1 MSVNMNTLHQQAV
14 LPLKT
19 IISVEDPLAV
29 DSFSMDLVN
38 RLQGYGVK
46 GDAEVV
52 IVCIGTDRSTGD
64 CLGPLVGTK
73 MAASS
78 DHHFKVFG
86 TLDEPVHA
94 SNMNERL
101 AEIQSRHPDALIV
114 AVDACLGHLEN
125 VGCVNIGDGSLLPG
139 AGVNKS
145 LPAVGQLHIT
155 GVVNVGGFMEFM
167 VLQNTRLN
175 LVMRLANLIADGL
188 LKAAQI
194 MQNQSRSC

>member
-1 MSVNMNTLHQQAV
+1 MSVNMNTLHQQAA

-94 SNMNERL
+94 SNMKERL

>member
-1 MSVNMNTLHQQAV
+1 MSVNMNTLHQQAA

-78 DHHFKVFG
+78 NHHFKVFG

-101 AEIQSRHPDALIV
+101 AEIQSKHPDALIV

>member
-1 MSVNMNTLHQQAV
+1 MSVNMNTLHQQAA

-101 AEIQSRHPDALIV
+101 AEIQSKHPDALIV

>member
-101 AEIQSRHPDALIV
+101 AEIQSKHPDALIV

>member
-14 LPLKT
+14 VPPKT
-19 IISVEDPLAV
+19 RINVEDPLAV
-29 DSFSMDLVN
+29 DSFSMDLAN

-46 GDAEVV
+46 DAADVI

-73 MAASS
+73 LAASAG
-78 DHHFKVFG
+78 HRFKVFG

-94 SNMNERL
+94 SNMNEKL
-101 AEIQSRHPDALIV
+101 AVIQAGFPDAVVV

-125 VGCVNIGDGSLLPG
+125 VGCVNIGDGPLLPG

-155 GVVNVGGFMEFM
+155 GVVNVGGFMEFL

-175 LVMRLANLIADGL
+175 LVMKLANLIAEGL
-188 LKAAQI
+188 LKTAQTI
-194 MQNQSRSC
+194 KEESRSC

>member
-78 DHHFKVFG
+78 NHHFKVFG

-101 AEIQSRHPDALIV
+101 AEIQSKHPDALIV

>member
-78 DHHFKVFG
+78 NHHFKVFG

-94 SNMNERL
+94 SNMKERL